1 MRNNLENPKDMTEEE
16 HMNLSITDQRKY
28 LDDSYIRIMEIY
40 NNYKNRMNF
49 SQIFNLQIKI
59 WSLRISIMKMDI
71 KMLFSKG

>member
-1 MRNNLENPKDMTEEE
+1 MRNNLENSKDMTEEE
-16 HMNLSITDQRKY
+16 YMNLSITDQRKY